1 MNQLELLWDYQLAD
15 VEADNVK
22 KDIARSPQ
30 RLKLL
35 KLRENIQEQ
44 QNFLKTLETEA
55 AAMLDRID
63 VLQDAISMNEE
74 QLKLLQNKVQD
85 NPAKDSKE
93 AREYIMDTQRLV
105 NDLNEYDQETRRI
118 SKDAADRDKKQRDIK
133 RLAVKIKTEFDAL
146 REEYNTE
153 YQQKAKELESLQAI
167 ADEKAKKLDKALLD
181 KYNAVKQH
189 SVPPMAKLVNDRCG
203 GCNMSFPSSVLH
215 AIKAGKDVE
224 CETCGRMILPD

>member
-1 MNQLELLWDYQLAD
+1 MNQMELLWDYQLAD

-22 KDIARSPQ
+22 KEIARSPQ

-35 KLRENIQEQ
+35 KLREDIQEQ
-44 QNFLKTLETEA
+44 QNFLKTLEVEA

-63 VLQDAISMNEE
+63 ILQDAISMNEE
-74 QLKLLQNKVQD
+74 QLKQLQNKVQA

-93 AREYIMDTQRLV
+93 ARDYIQEIQRLIH
-105 NDLNEYDQETRRI
+105 DLGEFDQETRRI
-118 SKDAADRDKKQRDIK
+118 RKDAADRDKKQRDIK
-133 RLAVKIKTEFDAL
+133 RLAVKIKTEFDSL
-146 REEYNTE
+146 RVDYNVE
-153 YQQKAKELESLQAI
+153 YQQKAKELEALQAV
-167 ADEKAKKLDKALLD
+167 ADEKAKKVEPALLS
-181 KYNAVKQH
+181 KYNSVKQH

-224 CETCGRMILPD
+224 CETCGRMILPN

>member
-1 MNQLELLWDYQLAD
+1 
-15 VEADNVK
+15 
-22 KDIARSPQ
+22 
-30 RLKLL
+30 
-35 KLRENIQEQ
+35 
-44 QNFLKTLETEA
+44 
-55 AAMLDRID
+55 
-63 VLQDAISMNEE
+63 
-74 QLKLLQNKVQD
+74 
-85 NPAKDSKE
+85 
-93 AREYIMDTQRLV
+93 MDTQRLV

-118 SKDAADRDKKQRDIK
+118 RKDAADRDKKQRDIK

-167 ADEKAKKLDKALLD
+167 ADD